1 MQDGCLSVSEPKPVK
16 LNADVTICLSNAGV
30 SGSEYGDLVID
41 AGNVET
47 VGAYVIDNSS
57 KTVTSLTPDLS
68 GSDAEIAKSAAALPV
83 KRSAA
88 PMLS

>member
-1 MQDGCLSVSEPKPVK
+1 MQDGCLRVSEPKPVK

-41 AGNVET
+41 AGNAET

-57 KTVTSLTPDLS
+57 KTVTALTPDLS
-68 GSDAEIAKSAAALPV
+68 GSDAEIAKSAEGSC
-83 KRSAA
+83 R
-88 PMLS
+88 

>member
-1 MQDGCLSVSEPKPVK
+1 MQDGCLRVSEPKPVK

-41 AGNVET
+41 AGNAET

-57 KTVTSLTPDLS
+57 KTVTALTPDLS
-68 GSDAEIAKSAAALPV
+68 GDRQECRRAEGSC
-83 KRSAA
+83 R
-88 PMLS
+88 